1 MEVFKKPHKERPAAS
16 RSSVIT
22 GALAALVILAAA
34 GMIYRAFFP
43 GKPGEAPGGSQLS
56 PAATSTSPA
65 PSAPPRVTLVIE
77 GSGRSRRLVVQWSGL
92 PQGTDALNVFRGKTG
107 TPTEGWSLWKTI
119 SVAPGLLAEG
129 TSSIFLGNGSLA
141 GYSFYVQAVGTG
153 NGNAT
158 GTGTG
163 TGTSGSSGNQ
173 TVMWT
178 SGITEPATATSTAST
193 SGTNSQGSL
202 STGTGTA
209 TGTSS
214 TATTTATSS
223 TTTTATASTS
233 VSSSSGSTSSGGAS
247 YPNGIPYYNPQA
259 QITAYGT
266 TSVNFSVQHVNQSIQ
281 MEWRDLPTSTNLIVI
296 SRSPSSSGP
305 WSQLLAQNNPGTT
318 GSYSLSLVD
327 GTLNDPY
334 YYLLVASQN
343 SSTLATYG
351 PVYLPPQQ

>member
-1 MEVFKKPHKERPAAS
+1 MKILKNQDKGRPPLS
-16 RSSVIT
+16 RNSMIT
-22 GALAALVILAAA
+22 GALAVFVILAAA
-34 GMIYRAFFP
+34 GMIYKAFFP
-43 GKPGEAPGGSQLS
+43 GAGGAPAGGSQLS
-56 PAATSTSPA
+56 PAATSTVPAAPA
-65 PSAPPRVTLVIE
+65 PTRVTLVIK
-77 GSGRSRRLVVQWSGL
+77 GSGRSRTLVVHWNDL

-107 TPTEGWSLWKTI
+107 TPSEHWSLWKTI
-119 SVAPGLLAEG
+119 SIAPGMRAEG
-129 TSSIFLGNGSLA
+129 TSSIALGNIALG

-158 GTGTG
+158 GTGAS
-163 TGTSGSSGNQ
+163 TSGTAGGQ

-178 SGITEPATATSTAST
+178 SGITEPSLATSTAPIHGTQTQGGPASGTATATS
-193 SGTNSQGSL
+193 
-202 STGTGTA
+202 
-209 TGTSS
+209 
-214 TATTTATSS
+214 TSS
-223 TTTTATASTS
+223 TTTTSSITASTTTSSATTS
-233 VSSSSGSTSSGGAS
+233 VSGASSGTVPSGGTS
-247 YPNGIPYYNPQA
+247 YPYGIPYYNPQA

-305 WSQLLAQNNPGTT
+305 WNQLLTQNNPGTT

-334 YYLLVASQN
+334 YYLLVASHD
-343 SSTLATYG
+343 SSTLAAYG